1 MLLEN
6 LWNAK
11 KKKKDATMVV
21 KTIKKKDRPF
31 YILSEDN
38 PIANGYFWLNVF
50 FIDSL
55 IFII

>member
-1 MLLEN
+1 MLLEY

-11 KKKKDATMVV
+11 KKKRCNYGCKDYL
-21 KTIKKKDRPF
+21 KKDRPF
-31 YILSEDN
+31 CILSEDN

-55 IFII
+55 IFIT